1 MDNGLWIESVVK
13 IEDEEDGLKS
23 EFESAD
29 DINVLD
35 SMAEK

>member
-1 MDNGLWIESVVK
+1 MESVVK
-13 IEDEEDGLKS
+13 IEGEEDWLKS

-35 SMAEK
+35 SKAEK